1 MVKTTIN
8 NGKKVYLVA
17 GMRTPFGKFGGSLRS
32 INPVDLAVH
41 ASKGLFTT
49 LGLAPD
55 IVDHVIFGNVA
66 PSTTDTIYG
75 GRHLALKLGMPKT
88 TPGYNVNR
96 LCGSGIQIILD
107 AVNLIKLQKA
117 EVVLAAGSENMSLMP
132 QLLYGGRFGTR
143 YGNLQTVD
151 MLLDTLTDKFTG
163 MPMAMTAEKMAEIYD
178 VSRKRCDEFSMRS
191 HLKACEAKKQG
202 FLKGEITPFESKQ
215 GECRED
221 EHVRGEVKLEELMA
235 LTASFKKGGVV
246 TPATASGVV
255 DGACSVLVAS
265 ESAVKRF
272 NLSPLAEIVDGE
284 VIGVDPT
291 IMGIGP
297 VPAVKKLLDQNSLK
311 VDDVDL
317 FEINEAFAVQ
327 VLACSDELRL
337 SESKL
342 NVWGGSI
349 AVGHPLGATG
359 TRLAL
364 TLARQLSVLDKQYG
378 VASACIGGGQ
388 GISVLL
394 KKV

>member
-1 MVKTTIN
+1 
-8 NGKKVYLVA
+8 
-17 GMRTPFGKFGGSLRS
+17 
-32 INPVDLAVH
+32 
-41 ASKGLFTT
+41 
-49 LGLAPD
+49 
-55 IVDHVIFGNVA
+55 
-66 PSTTDTIYG
+66 
-75 GRHLALKLGMPKT
+75 
-88 TPGYNVNR
+88 
-96 LCGSGIQIILD
+96 
-107 AVNLIKLQKA
+107 
-117 EVVLAAGSENMSLMP
+117 
-132 QLLYGGRFGTR
+132 
-143 YGNLQTVD
+143 
-151 MLLDTLTDKFTG
+151 
-163 MPMAMTAEKMAEIYD
+163 
-178 VSRKRCDEFSMRS
+178 MRS

-202 FLKGEITPFESKQ
+202 FLKGEITPYESKQ

-235 LTASFKKGGVV
+235 LTPSFKKGGVV